1 MFHTLVVVILIVGFL
16 IGVGVYLIAHKKHIG
31 VLTEMRAIL
40 SRIEAN
46 GKPKP

>member
-1 MFHTLVVVILIVGFL
+1 MFHTLVVVILVVGFL
-16 IGVGVYLIAHKKHIG
+16 IALGVYLIAHKKHLS
-31 VLTEMRAIL
+31 VLAEISAIL